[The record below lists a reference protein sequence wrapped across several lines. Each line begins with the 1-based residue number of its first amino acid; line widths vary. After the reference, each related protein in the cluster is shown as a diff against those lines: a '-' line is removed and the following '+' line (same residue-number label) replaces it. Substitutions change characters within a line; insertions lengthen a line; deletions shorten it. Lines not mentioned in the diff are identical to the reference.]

1 MGLRQVWLY
10 VFLVL
15 FFLVVGC
22 LFVTGVNPL
31 REDDVTKLF
40 GLTYLLLA
48 IFLGALAHAERAHE
62 TRIAELE
69 RKLSERQPPAEPGHP
84 G

>member
-1 MGLRQVWLY
+1 MKTRQARLY
-10 VFLVL
+10 VFIVL

-22 LFVTGVNPL
+22 LFVTGVAEI
-31 REDDVTKLF
+31 RENDVTKLF

-48 IFLGALAHAERAHE
+48 VFLGALAYAERAHE

-69 RKLSERQPPAEPGHP
+69 RKLTERQLPAEPGHP